1 MSNFKEK
8 AIEISKKFPFS
19 PFQSAAANGQN
30 ETGAAY
36 LDSQFMKLL
45 EQGAHLDTDR
55 MPL

>member
-30 ETGAAY
+30 ETGVAY